1 MNLSGGQQTAR
12 SCALPQMER
21 VLTAP
26 LPVGL
31 VFFLLQ
37 VHLHDAPCP
46 VSLKGKGKVEPVL
59 N

>member
-1 MNLSGGQQTAR
+1 
-12 SCALPQMER
+12 MER